1 MTDNL
6 YYAMRECAHLYSAQK
21 TDKPRVR
28 VFTRWDGLDI
38 PPSTRVR
45 VIVVLEHM
53 PDKEITP
60 VLDMA
65 IEFNPT

>member
-1 MTDNL
+1 MSNL
-6 YYAMRECAHLYSAQK
+6 YFAMRECARLLPK
-21 TDKPRVR
+21 NEERR
-28 VFTRWDGLDI
+28 EEVFTRADDGLDI
-38 PPSTRVR
+38 PASTRVR

-60 VLDMA
+60 ELDMA